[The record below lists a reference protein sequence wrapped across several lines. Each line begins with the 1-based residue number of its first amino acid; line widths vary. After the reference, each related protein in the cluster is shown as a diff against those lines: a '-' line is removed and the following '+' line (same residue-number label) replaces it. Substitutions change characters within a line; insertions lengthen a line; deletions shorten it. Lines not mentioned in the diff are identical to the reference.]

1 MLQDNK
7 KEGNRCQISK
17 IFSVLAYEYEDSVP
31 PIRW

>member
-31 PIRW
+31 PIR